1 MRQPNS
7 SSKDTAKFNQRIEN
21 AQEILMSH
29 WNHVSTGKFENR
41 EIEQIAR
48 AALELCAYANKHD
61 QLHVADIAKAIEHRV
76 NQVTQKR
83 RVERDDDVE
92 IRRLISSLLRK
103 ENLTNVIPLRPN
115 LNESKTLNIQ
125 ANGRTVGIFCTE
137 EKTRARLEEYLQEE
151 GYQTESYSDI
161 KVFKAALAE
170 DGFDLAIIDILMP
183 NCPLASATSVEDFL
197 SNKIGH
203 TPILMLC
210 EGDDVS
216 TRLIALRAGIKA
228 HITKPINKKELI
240 KKVDNIISKREENT
254 LRVLVVD
261 DDRMLTEF
269 YDTALTE
276 EGFTVKTLNDPL
288 KILSAIEEFKPDV
301 ITLDYLM
308 PGCNGLEAAELL
320 RGDPRYM
327 TIPLVFMSASE
338 EAVQRRGVMNIF
350 GNSFLEKPV
359 DIDEIT
365 ITLKEITAK
374 SRKIAHEI
382 EKVSVRSSAA
392 HLQNHDF
399 FLHELEHTEETNNT
413 ENITYLA
420 LATIDD
426 IDSIRD
432 GFGSLN
438 LLKIE
443 EAVEKFLATHPR
455 INGHGCKFGEHRYLL
470 KFSDDIRHDSNHFFE
485 TFKEEFTRQT
495 FHIGDLSLSLS
506 INLGVLP
513 LNQSSPRSLEEKIK
527 FLERANAAATR
538 SGGENI
544 AWAQPDTRK
553 SSHSE
558 KLVTAVKARSFQ
570 LAFQSIVRPNYE
582 DHIFEAQVR
591 LRDADGELHHPAS
604 FLPILEDLDND
615 SSYQLD
621 RWVIENAFKA
631 LENTSGRGASEFSI
645 VIKLTPDIKQIERL
659 LPFIYNINSNS
670 RLRGSNRIYFSI
682 PEQAL
687 INHLESAKAIVAA
700 FKTAGCG
707 FILDRCQCNDRSLE
721 LIRELPRIDFVKL
734 APEVGRA
741 NASKVELKKTIVKL
755 EDALDNRGALIAGL
769 VEDAKIFAQFWD
781 LNVRYFQ
788 GYFIH
793 RPHESMVY
801 SSFEEE
807 DVVME
812 R

>member
-1 MRQPNS
+1 MRQPTTSPNDA
-7 SSKDTAKFNQRIEN
+7 SKFHQRIEN

-29 WNHVSTGKFENR
+29 WSHVSAGKFEGR
-41 EIEQIAR
+41 EVEQIAR
-48 AALELCAYANKHD
+48 AALELCAYATKND
-61 QLHVADIAKAIEHRV
+61 QLDVADIAKTIEHRV
-76 NQVTQKR
+76 NQVTQKH
-83 RVERDDDVE
+83 RVDREDDAE
-92 IRRLISSLLRK
+92 IRRLIASLLRK
-103 ENLTNVIPLRPN
+103 ETPTNVVPLHPH
-115 LNESKTLNIQ
+115 LNNEEEKQSTND
-125 ANGRTVGIFCTE
+125 RRVGIFE
-137 EKTRARLEEYLQEE
+137 SDEKTRELLTSYLEEE
-151 GYQTESYSDI
+151 GYETQTFTNID
-161 KVFKAALAE
+161 VFKGALAQ
-170 DGFDLAIIDILMP
+170 GAFDIAIVDILLP
-183 NCPLASATSVEDFL
+183 NCPLASATAVEEFL
-197 SNKIGH
+197 SNKSGH
-203 TPILMLC
+203 TPVLMMC
-210 EGDDVS
+210 DGDDVS
-216 TRLIALRAGIKA
+216 SRLIALRAGIKA
-228 HITKPINKKELI
+228 YVTKPIDKEELL

-269 YDTALTE
+269 YDTALSE

-308 PGCNGLEAAELL
+308 PGCSGLEAAELL

-350 GNSFLEKPV
+350 GNAFLEKPV

-365 ITLKEITAK
+365 LTLKEITAK
-374 SRKIAHEI
+374 SRKIAQDI
-382 EKVSVRSSAA
+382 EKISVRSTAA

-399 FLHELEHTEETNNT
+399 FLHHLEEGSHDTEKLQ
-413 ENITYLA
+413 YLA

-426 IDSIRD
+426 IASIRE
-432 GFGSLN
+432 GFGSVT

-443 EAVEKFLATHPR
+443 EAVEKYLANHPR
-455 INGHGCKFGEHRYLL
+455 IGGNGCKFGEHRYLL
-470 KFSDDIRHDSNHFFE
+470 KFSDEIQHNSNHFFE
-485 TFKEEFTRQT
+485 TFKDEFNRHT
-495 FHIGDLSLSLS
+495 FHVGDLSLTLS
-506 INLGVLP
+506 INLGILP
-513 LNQSSPRSLEEKIK
+513 LNESAPRSIEDKIK
-527 FLERANAAATR
+527 FLERANATATR
-538 SGGENI
+538 SGGEDI

-553 SSHSE
+553 SGHSE
-558 KLVTAVKARSFQ
+558 KLVEAVKARSFQ

-591 LRDADGELHHPAS
+591 LLDADGELHAPAS
-604 FLPILEDLDND
+604 FLPILQDLDND

-687 INHLESAKAIVAA
+687 INHRESAKAIIAA
-700 FKTAGCG
+700 FNTAGCG
-707 FILDRCQCNDRSLE
+707 FILDRCQCTERSLD
-721 LIRELPRIDFVKL
+721 LITELPRVDFVKL

-741 NASKVELKKTIVKL
+741 NASKIELRNTVEKL
-755 EDALDNRGALIAGL
+755 ELSLNNRGSLIAGL
-769 VEDAKIFAQFWD
+769 VEDAKTFAQFWD

-807 DVVME
+807 AVVME